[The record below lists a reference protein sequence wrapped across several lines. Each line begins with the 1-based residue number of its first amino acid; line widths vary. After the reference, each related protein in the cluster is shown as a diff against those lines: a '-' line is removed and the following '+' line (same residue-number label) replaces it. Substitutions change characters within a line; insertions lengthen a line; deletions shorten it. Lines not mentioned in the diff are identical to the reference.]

1 MASLIKL
8 LSTEKH
14 DLLVGE
20 ITGKSGGKYTVNLRD
35 RTVAIQSLVDE
46 ELVIGTQVFVTNIE
60 KELKII
66 TKATVK
72 AREQKEVLING

>member
-14 DLLVGE
+14 ELLTGE
-20 ITGKSGGKYTVNLRD
+20 ITGKSVGKYTVNLRD
-35 RTVAIQSLVDE
+35 RTVAIKSLINE
-46 ELVIGTQVFVTNIE
+46 ELTIGTQVFVTNIE
-60 KELKII
+60 KELRII

-72 AREQKEVLING
+72 AREQKEVLVNG

>member
-14 DLLVGE
+14 DLLTGE
-20 ITGKSGGKYTVNLRD
+20 VTGKSGGKYTVNLRD
-35 RTVAIQSLVDE
+35 RTVAIKSLVDE

-60 KELKII
+60 KELRII
-66 TKATVK
+66 TKATIK
-72 AREQKEVLING
+72 AREQKEVLVNG